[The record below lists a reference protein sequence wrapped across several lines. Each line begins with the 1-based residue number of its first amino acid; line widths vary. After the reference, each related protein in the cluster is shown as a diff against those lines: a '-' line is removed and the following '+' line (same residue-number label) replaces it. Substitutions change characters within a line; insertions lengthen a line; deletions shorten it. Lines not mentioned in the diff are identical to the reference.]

1 MCFKTYNAQNS
12 CGYSVNLSVMSR
24 HVPHWIVHSIHL
36 FIMSQTRKNLTFY
49 ISTQGI
55 YHQFYAWC
63 FFHHDHIDC
72 TCSHMITF
80 NATRIFFVCWYTK
93 LLFGNMVGTTKSDK
107 IPNILQVKFI
117 ASIVVAI
124 CARNKEVLLILNLSI
139 KYVTHKYDIIS
150 RYIGHIIMSYWLLGI
165 IVQCQYIVFVQY

>member
-1 MCFKTYNAQNS
+1 
-12 CGYSVNLSVMSR
+12 MSR

-150 RYIGHIIMSYWLLGI
+150 RINWTYNYVVLTVRNNCTVPIYCVCPILGYRLFN
-165 IVQCQYIVFVQY
+165 VSSSHAGWYTKDN